1 MSHTRVD
8 RAILKE
14 VVLGYVR
21 NFLSSTPYYV
31 SLSIQQILG
40 IIARGI
46 NNRLATRGQV
56 SGVFYELIDSGNV
69 PELKGIR
76 DQEARGKRKTRR
88 ESRKRWRTVCGK
100 ERLEGDILTLNLAL
114 ENAGMSKNV
123 L

>member
-56 SGVFYELIDSGNV
+56 SEVFYELIDSGNV

-76 DQEARGKRKTRR
+76 DQEARGKRKTKR
-88 ESRKRWRTVCGK
+88 ESRKRWMKVCGK

>member
-56 SGVFYELIDSGNV
+56 SEVFYELIDSGNV

-88 ESRKRWRTVCGK
+88 ESRKRWRKVCGK